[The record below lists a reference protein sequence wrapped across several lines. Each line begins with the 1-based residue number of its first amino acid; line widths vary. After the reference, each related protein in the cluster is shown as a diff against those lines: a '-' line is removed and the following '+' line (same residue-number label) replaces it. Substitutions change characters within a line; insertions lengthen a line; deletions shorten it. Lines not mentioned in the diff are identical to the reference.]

1 MAVIGLE
8 GMRFHGPH
16 GFYPEEG
23 ILGNDF
29 VVDVYIASN
38 TRRAAISDD
47 LGATVNY
54 ETVYLMVQSEMRKP
68 VQLIETLAERIL
80 QRLSDFYESTQGIRV
95 IVRKLNPPL
104 GGQVDAAYIEVT
116 SGIFQPRT
124 K

>member
-8 GMRFHGPH
+8 GMRFNGPH

-23 ILGNDF
+23 LLGNDF
-29 VVDVYIASN
+29 VVDVYVATS

-80 QRLSDFYESTQGIRV
+80 QRLSSFYESAQGFRV
-95 IVRKLNPPL
+95 IVRKLHPPL

-116 SGIFQPRT
+116 SGIFQPKTR
-124 K
+124 